1 VEKYIESLK
10 KKQKWAEKGM
20 VVSVVLLFA
29 LIVTN
34 IFMKEN
40 LSDKLGFFIEYIFI
54 GGMGASIGLW
64 YRWQPILVNN
74 DKLQKNFSENTD
86 ERLLMIKRKTDEVTA
101 NIVFYSLLAATI
113 MMIPFNYIISVT
125 IFVVAM
131 IGLVV
136 TLLLRKFYEIKM

>member
-1 VEKYIESLK
+1 VEKNNELLK

-29 LIVTN
+29 LIVAN

-40 LSDKLGFFIEYIFI
+40 LSVKLGFVIEYIFI

-64 YRWQPILVNN
+64 YRWQPMLVSN
-74 DKLQKNFSENTD
+74 DKLQKNSYENTD

-101 NIVFYSLLAATI
+101 NITLGTLVIAF
-113 MMIPFNYIISVT
+113 
-125 IFVVAM
+125 IFVVSFNSVAANTL
-131 IGLVV
+131 IFTALFGVV
-136 TLLLRKFYEIKM
+136 IYMLLKIFYGFKM